1 MIGSRSFRL
10 TLVLAMAALTLF
22 AATSLTAQEVLTN
35 DSLIALKKAGLSDSV
50 IISKIRSSP
59 TKFDT
64 TTNGLVNLKKAGL
77 SDQLIE
83 AVVNAGS
90 AAPAAAPA
98 PAPAAPAGAAVAPA
112 SRESIVHLIAGK
124 SVELVPAN
132 ASMEFST
139 GFFDSKSELVLK
151 GRKAT
156 YRIADK
162 KPVFY
167 STWSANDAP
176 LVRLKPG
183 SDHDDRNLKIS
194 SGSFA
199 PFGGSVKYGVR
210 SEDKVDLESAER
222 DSRGLYKLTP
232 KEPLKPGE
240 YGFVPHLRDG
250 RRCVG
255 PGVRLRRGLGAR
267 QAGIATFF
275 RSATSSSAWPA
286 PRAAQVSG
294 SSATRTG
301 SCVTC

>member
-1 MIGSRSFRL
+1 MIVSPRFRL
-10 TLVLAMAALTLF
+10 TLVLALAALTLF

-35 DSLIALKKAGLSDSV
+35 DSLIALKKAGLSDSI
-50 IISKIRSSP
+50 IISKIKSSQ
-59 TKFDT
+59 TKFDVST
-64 TTNGLVNLKKAGL
+64 KGLIGLKNAGM
-77 SDQLIE
+77 SDQVIE

-90 AAPAAAPA
+90 SPPAAATPA
-98 PAPAAPAGAAVAPA
+98 PAPAAPAAAAVAPA
-112 SRESIVHLIAGK
+112 ASRETIVHLIAGK

-210 SEDKVDLESAER
+210 SEDKVDMEASEKDA
-222 DSRGLYKLTP
+222 RGLFKLTP

-240 YGFVPHLRDG
+240 YGFVLTYGMAAGASG
-250 RRCVG
+250 RVYDF
-255 PGVRLRRGLGAR
+255 GVD
-267 QAGIATFF
+267 
-275 RSATSSSAWPA
+275 
-286 PRAAQVSG
+286 
-294 SSATRTG
+294 
-301 SCVTC
+301 

>member
-1 MIGSRSFRL
+1 MTVSPGFRV
-10 TLVLAMAALTLF
+10 TLVLALAVLTLF

-35 DSLIALKKAGLSDSV
+35 DSLIALKKAGLSDSI
-50 IISKIRSSP
+50 IISKIKSSQ

-64 TTNGLVNLKKAGL
+64 STKGLIGLKNAGM
-77 SDQLIE
+77 SDQVIE

-90 AAPAAAPA
+90 AAAAPAA
-98 PAPAAPAGAAVAPA
+98 PAPAAPAAAAVAPA
-112 SRESIVHLIAGK
+112 ASRETIVHLIGGK

-132 ASMEFST
+132 ASMEFSS

-156 YRIADK
+156 YRISDK

-183 SDHDDRNLKIS
+183 SDHDDRNLKIGG
-194 SGSFA
+194 GSFA
-199 PFGGSVKYGVR
+199 PYGGSVKYGVR
-210 SEDKVDLESAER
+210 SEDKIDLESAER

-240 YGFVPHLRDG
+240 YGFVLTYGAATGASG
-250 RRCVG
+250 RVYDF
-255 PGVRLRRGLGAR
+255 GVD
-267 QAGIATFF
+267 
-275 RSATSSSAWPA
+275 
-286 PRAAQVSG
+286 
-294 SSATRTG
+294 
-301 SCVTC
+301 

>member
-10 TLVLAMAALTLF
+10 TLVLALAALTLF

-50 IISKIRSSP
+50 IISKIRSSQ

-64 TTNGLVNLKKAGL
+64 STNALVNLKKAGF
-77 SDQLIE
+77 SDQVIE
-83 AVVNAGS
+83 AVVNAS
-90 AAPAAAPA
+90 SPAAPAAA
-98 PAPAAPAGAAVAPA
+98 APAATPAAA
-112 SRESIVHLIAGK
+112 REGIMQLVAGK

-132 ASMEFST
+132 ASLEFST
-139 GFFDSKSELVLK
+139 GFFDSKSELVLR

-156 YRIADK
+156 YRFADK

-167 STWSANDAP
+167 STWSPNDAP

-210 SEDKVDLESAER
+210 SEDKVDMEPAEK
-222 DSRGLYKLTP
+222 DARGLYKLTP
-232 KEPLKPGE
+232 KEPLPPGE
-240 YGFVPHLRDG
+240 YGFVLTYGMAAGTSG
-250 RRCVG
+250 RVYDF
-255 PGVRLRRGLGAR
+255 GVD
-267 QAGIATFF
+267 
-275 RSATSSSAWPA
+275 
-286 PRAAQVSG
+286 
-294 SSATRTG
+294 
-301 SCVTC
+301 

>member
-1 MIGSRSFRL
+1 MIVSPRFRL
-10 TLVLAMAALTLF
+10 TLVLALAALTLF

-35 DSLIALKKAGLSDSV
+35 DSLIALKKAGLSDSI
-50 IISKIRSSP
+50 IISKIKSSQ
-59 TKFDT
+59 TKFDVST
-64 TTNGLVNLKKAGL
+64 KGLIGLKNAGM
-77 SDQLIE
+77 SDQVIE

-98 PAPAAPAGAAVAPA
+98 PAPAAPAGAAVAPAA

-240 YGFVPHLRDG
+240 YGFVLTYGMTAGASG
-250 RRCVG
+250 RVYDF
-255 PGVRLRRGLGAR
+255 GVD
-267 QAGIATFF
+267 
-275 RSATSSSAWPA
+275 
-286 PRAAQVSG
+286 
-294 SSATRTG
+294 
-301 SCVTC
+301 

>member
-1 MIGSRSFRL
+1 MIGSRTLRL
-10 TLVLAMAALTLF
+10 TLVLAALTLF
-22 AATSLTAQEVLTN
+22 IATSLTAQEVLTN
-35 DSLIALKKAGLSDSV
+35 QSIISMKKAGLSDSI
-50 IISKIRSSP
+50 IISKIKSSQ
-59 TKFDT
+59 TKFDAST
-64 TTNGLVNLKKAGL
+64 QGLIGLKNAGL
-77 SDQLIE
+77 SDQVIE

-90 AAPAAAPA
+90 AAPATAA
-98 PAPAAPAGAAVAPA
+98 PAPAAPAAPAAAAAPAA
-112 SRESIVHLIAGK
+112 SRETIVHLVAGK
-124 SVELVPAN
+124 AVEMVPAN

-139 GFFDSKSELVLK
+139 GFFDSKSELVLR

-210 SEDKVDLESAER
+210 SEDKVDMEASER
-222 DSRGLYKLTP
+222 DARGLYKLTP

-240 YGFVPHLRDG
+240 YGFVLTYGMAAGASG
-250 RRCVG
+250 RVYDF
-255 PGVRLRRGLGAR
+255 GVD
-267 QAGIATFF
+267 
-275 RSATSSSAWPA
+275 
-286 PRAAQVSG
+286 
-294 SSATRTG
+294 
-301 SCVTC
+301 

>member
-1 MIGSRSFRL
+1 MIGSRTLRL
-10 TLVLAMAALTLF
+10 TLVLAALTLF
-22 AATSLTAQEVLTN
+22 IATSLTAQEVLTN
-35 DSLIALKKAGLSDSV
+35 QSIISMKKAGLSDSI
-50 IISKIRSSP
+50 IISKIKSSQ
-59 TKFDT
+59 TKFDAST
-64 TTNGLVNLKKAGL
+64 QGLIGLKNAGL
-77 SDQLIE
+77 SDQVIE

-90 AAPAAAPA
+90 AAPATAA
-98 PAPAAPAGAAVAPA
+98 PAPAAPAAPAAAAAPAA
-112 SRESIVHLIAGK
+112 SRESIVHLVAGK
-124 SVELVPAN
+124 AVEMVPAN

-139 GFFDSKSELVLK
+139 GFFDSKSELVLR

-210 SEDKVDLESAER
+210 SEDKVDMEASER
-222 DSRGLYKLTP
+222 DARGLYKLTP

-240 YGFVPHLRDG
+240 YGFVLTYGMAAGASG
-250 RRCVG
+250 RVYDF
-255 PGVRLRRGLGAR
+255 GVD
-267 QAGIATFF
+267 
-275 RSATSSSAWPA
+275 
-286 PRAAQVSG
+286 
-294 SSATRTG
+294 
-301 SCVTC
+301 